1 MTRRAEIPERSAPV
15 PNTVGHVKRVVLLSL
30 LAVLLSWCGAPPG
43 VTDASVPDSGADD
56 AGASADGGAPP
67 DAGLP
72 GDAGSGDDAG
82 LPGDDAGVDDAGV
95 EPDAGTPDA
104 GSGDAGA
111 VDAGPVDAGGPDAGP
126 PRDAQGCPLPSDAG
140 APFTF
145 RAMAANLTSGNLQ
158 SYDPG
163 HGARIMQGSQPDVV
177 MIQEFNY
184 GGNSQQ
190 ALDEFVANTFDGSFA
205 WFRGNGLIANGVISR
220 FPILARGEWND
231 TQVNNREFT
240 WALVDL
246 PGAAD
251 LWVISVHLL
260 TANASTRNT
269 EAREL
274 LAYVNANIPRGDY
287 VLLGGDFNTDTRGE
301 AAYSTLAP
309 VFVSSDPQP
318 ADHDGVEGTNASRS
332 KPYDGVYASRCLA
345 KLQVPTVIGS
355 SSFDAGAVIDTRVY
369 TPISEIAPALVSD
382 SAAPQMQHMGV
393 LKDFLIQP

>member
-1 MTRRAEIPERSAPV
+1 M
-15 PNTVGHVKRVVLLSL
+15 KRVVLLSS

-43 VTDASVPDSGADD
+43 VADGSVPGSGSEDASVPGDGGEGADAGLPEDGGAADD
-56 AGASADGGAPP
+56 AGS
-67 DAGLP
+67 P
-72 GDAGSGDDAG
+72 GDAGLDDGGAAGDAG
-82 LPGDDAGVDDAGV
+82 S
-95 EPDAGTPDA
+95 PDA
-104 GSGDAGA
+104 GSP
-111 VDAGPVDAGGPDAGP
+111 DAGPVDAGGPDAGP
-126 PRDAQGCPLPSDAG
+126 PRDAQGCPLPGDAG

-163 HGARIMQGSQPDVV
+163 HGQRIIQGSQPDVV

-190 ALDEFVANTFDGSFA
+190 ELADFVATTFDGSFS
-205 WFRGNGLIANGVISR
+205 WFRGAGSIANGVISR
-220 FPILARGEWND
+220 WPILARGEWND
-231 TQVNNREFT
+231 TQVGNREFT

-260 TANASTRNT
+260 TANAGSRNT

-274 LAYVNANIPRGDY
+274 LAYVNAHVPRGDY
-287 VLLGGDFNTDTRGE
+287 VLLGGDFNTDTRNE
-301 AAYSTLAP
+301 SAYSTLAP

-318 ADHDGVEGTNASRS
+318 ADQDGAEGTNASRS
-332 KPYDGVYASRCLA
+332 RPYDGVYPSKCLA
-345 KLQVPTVIGS
+345 RLQVPTVIGAT
-355 SSFDAGAVIDTRVY
+355 SFDAGAVIDTRVY
-369 TPISEIAPALVSD
+369 TPLSEIAPALAGD
-382 SAAPQMQHMGV
+382 SAASNMQHMGV